1 MLPRK
6 SIERKFRPIHGFFCR
21 RGCQTAV
28 SPVSQSILEVR
39 FALNGNK
46 TEILNND
53 ILKVTPDIINL
64 ESIPKLVGEVEVI
77 LSANGWENLDAFAEF
92 NQRFSA
98 LYETYRYVFE
108 PVRMILRERN
118 LLVARTKA
126 NSSTICW

>member
-1 MLPRK
+1 M
-6 SIERKFRPIHGFFCR
+6 
-21 RGCQTAV
+21 

-64 ESIPKLVGEVEVI
+64 ESIPKLVGKVEVI
-77 LSANGWENLDAFAEF
+77 VSANGWENLDAFAEC